1 VAIGCP
7 AIRQYFGRNA
17 RLCHVLSQCYHSDL
31 LPQGLADLV
40 QHGAD
45 RWETEY
51 EARAAAESLGFYNNE
66 RWRLHARPL
75 SLDLR

>member
-1 VAIGCP
+1 MAIGCP
-7 AIRQYFGRNA
+7 EIRQYLPGTVDCATFLR
-17 RLCHVLSQCYHSDL
+17 QCYHSSL

-51 EARAAAESLGFYNNE
+51 EARAAAESLGFDNNE
-66 RWRLHARPL
+66 RWRRHATPL